1 MIKNLILLIGSLLSV
16 FFTIQSSVIA
26 ENEAQN
32 LDQRLTNLVAEH
44 SIILT
49 DQDKANVVA
58 NCNKL
63 QAQMMA
69 NQLSTAAQV
78 RQRVDIYS
86 NLQNEIKALELRM
99 IRQGVDA
106 SELDLLIGKIQ
117 EKQDQIIITA
127 DQMGEVSDDAKII
140 DCQQRPEQFKAAL
153 AEYKDLQT
161 DLLIQSR
168 QLRILILTS
177 PDTTFNPLK
186 KRLSL

>member
-1 MIKNLILLIGSLLSV
+1 VIKISVLLLGSILSV
-16 FFTIQSSVIA
+16 FFSLQLPVFA
-26 ENEAQN
+26 EDEGQN
-32 LDQRLTNLVAEH
+32 LEQRLNSLVSKH

-49 DQDKANVVA
+49 DQDKSNVIA
-58 NCNKL
+58 NCQKL
-63 QAQMMA
+63 QNQMAA
-69 NQLSTAAQV
+69 NQLATSAQI

-127 DQMGEVSDDAKII
+127 DQMGEVADDSRII
-140 DCQQRPEQFKAAL
+140 DCQQRPEQFKAGL
-153 AEYKDLQT
+153 TEYKELQN
-161 DLLIQSR
+161 DLLVQSR
-168 QLRILILTS
+168 KLRILILTS
-177 PDTTFNPLK
+177 PETTFNPLK

>member
-1 MIKNLILLIGSLLSV
+1 VVKTSVLFIGSFLSI
-16 FFTIQSSVIA
+16 FFSYQYFALA
-26 ENEAQN
+26 ENEGQN
-32 LDQRLTNLVAEH
+32 LDQRLNSLVTKH
-44 SIILT
+44 SIVLT
-49 DQDKANVVA
+49 DQDRANVVA

-63 QAQMMA
+63 QAQMTA

-127 DQMGEVSDDAKII
+127 DQMGEIADDTRII
-140 DCQQRPEQFKAAL
+140 DCQQRPEQFKAGL
-153 AEYKDLQT
+153 AEYKDLQ
-161 DLLIQSR
+161 DYLLIQSR

-177 PDTTFNPLK
+177 PETTFNPLK

>member
-1 MIKNLILLIGSLLSV
+1 VIKNLVLLAGSLISIL
-16 FFTIQSSVIA
+16 FTFQTVVLA
-26 ENEAQN
+26 ENENQN
-32 LDQRLTNLVAEH
+32 LEQRLNALVNEH

-49 DQDKANVVA
+49 DQDRANVVA
-58 NCNKL
+58 NCTKL
-63 QAQMMA
+63 QAQLAA
-69 NQLSTAAQV
+69 NQLSTAAQI

-117 EKQDQIIITA
+117 EKQDQIILTA
-127 DQMGEVSDDAKII
+127 DKMGEVADDARII
-140 DCQQRPEQFKAAL
+140 DCVQRPEQFKAGV
-153 AEYKDLQT
+153 AEYKELQN

-168 QLRILILTS
+168 QLRILILTA
-177 PDTTFNPLK
+177 PETTFNPLK